1 MNITDTNFNIE
12 DKILKRKEYMKEY
25 QKVYQKEYKEK
36 NKDKIK
42 NYDSNKYS
50 KERNEKH
57 KLYVKKNAEILKL
70 IKQAY
75 NDNDLIIKNETIF
88 SKLNELLK

>member
-1 MNITDTNFNIE
+1 MESINNQQNNNITQDKE
-12 DKILKRKEYMKEY
+12 KILKRKQYL
-25 QKVYQKEYKEK
+25 KEYKEK

-42 NYDSNKYS
+42 NYESNKYT

-70 IKQAY
+70 LKQAY
-75 NDNDLIIKNETIF
+75 LNNEIIINNETILK
-88 SKLNELLK
+88 KLKELL